1 MATVRMQVIQR
12 FLIDKKFEEAPS
24 PTQKILEKILETVR
38 STPIIG
44 KISGSSRSQP
54 TSVMRTRECKKVDV
68 KAELS
73 PVRNCKLSATQSSQN
88 FFKGKKKG
96 LGPEISTCGSLD
108 LIKPNK
114 SILETKLRTTQ
125 VKVSSKSPRKNLKN
139 GRGGDYK
146 PLEIMKVGTKSEVD
160 KLWRKVINPT
170 NGIEVYQSPFV
181 TYNVYVGK
189 GNNSQ
194 LIKKIMSKRSWWK
207 LTDVPENAHFT
218 WFQWKNKKLLE
229 GFKSCTST
237 PSLKI
242 DQSPAPW
249 PPINKVLLPKIRSP
263 NSENFGLAL
272 LASSSSYT
280 VLNSEKFPAENQKLH
295 NRLEFNNILT
305 NKKGLYHTLK
315 TYNEIT
321 KDSLFSKIPLTF
333 NISSESDPEYSNFL
347 ACFSELENQKSSS
360 FQNTWIIK
368 PGENTNR
375 GNGILVCNTL
385 ESIKEALKPVENK
398 SYIIQKY
405 LESPLLINKRKF
417 DIRCYVM
424 ITSINGVI
432 QGYFYLDGYL
442 RTASHEFTIDDVSNL
457 FIHLTNDAIQ
467 KHSADYGKYENGNKL
482 SYRSFQRYLELNHPE
497 VNFFTQILPK
507 IRDIIKET
515 ILASFMFI
523 DKNKRMHCMEVFG
536 YDFMIDSE
544 FKPWLIEVNTNPCLE
559 TSSPYLKTI
568 IPAMI
573 ENAFKIVVDSVFP
586 PQTGSFVEDIVVN
599 RFELIFHQ
607 EKEGKELL
615 KSLVG
620 LDEGIPI

>member
-12 FLIDKKFEEAPS
+12 FLIDKKPEES
-24 PTQKILEKILETVR
+24 VNSTQKILENILETVK
-38 STPIIG
+38 STPIIR
-44 KISGSSRSQP
+44 KILKNSRSQP
-54 TSVMRTRECKKVDV
+54 TSVVRSRNYKKV
-68 KAELS
+68 ELKPDFS
-73 PVRNCKLSATQSSQN
+73 PVRTIKLSATQSSQN
-88 FFKGKKKG
+88 FFLKKNSK
-96 LGPEISTCGSLD
+96 PEISFCGSLD

-114 SILETKLRTTQ
+114 TIIENKLRKTQ
-125 VKVSSKSPRKNLKN
+125 IKATSKSPRKSLKSE
-139 GRGGDYK
+139 GVRDYK
-146 PLEIMKVGTKSEVD
+146 PLDIIKVSTKSEVD
-160 KLWRKVINPT
+160 KLWRKIINPT
-170 NGIEVYQSPFV
+170 NGVEVYQGPFV
-181 TYNVYVGK
+181 NYYVYVGK

-194 LIKKIMSKRSWWK
+194 LIKKIMTKRSWWK
-207 LTDVPENAHFT
+207 LTETPENAHFT

-229 GFKSCTST
+229 SFKSSLNT
-237 PSLKI
+237 PLLKP
-242 DQSPAPW
+242 DQTLPPW
-249 PPINKVLLPKIRSP
+249 PPINKNLLPKIKSP
-263 NSENFGLAL
+263 NSDNFGLAFL
-272 LASSSSYT
+272 TNTSSYT
-280 VLNSEKFPAENQKLH
+280 VLSSEKFPAENQKLH

-333 NISSESDPEYSNFL
+333 NILSESDPEYSNFL
-347 ACFSELENQKSSS
+347 ACFSELEKQKSL
-360 FQNTWIIK
+360 FFHNTWIIK

-375 GNGILVCNTL
+375 GNGIIVCNTL
-385 ESIKEALKPVENK
+385 ESILEVIKPVENK

-405 LESPLLINKRKF
+405 LENPLLINKRKF
-417 DIRCYVM
+417 DIRCYAM
-424 ITSINGVI
+424 ITSISGVI

-442 RTASHEFTIDDVSNL
+442 RTASQEFIIDDVNNL

-482 SYRSFQRYLELNHPE
+482 SYRSFQRYLDINHPE

-507 IRDIIKET
+507 IKEIIKET

-544 FKPWLIEVNTNPCLE
+544 FMPWLIEVNTNPCLE
-559 TSSPYLKTI
+559 LSSPYLKI
-568 IPAMI
+568 LIPAMI

-586 PQTGSFVEDIVVN
+586 PPTGSYLEDIVVN

-615 KSLVG
+615 KTLNG
-620 LDEGIPI
+620 MNEGIII